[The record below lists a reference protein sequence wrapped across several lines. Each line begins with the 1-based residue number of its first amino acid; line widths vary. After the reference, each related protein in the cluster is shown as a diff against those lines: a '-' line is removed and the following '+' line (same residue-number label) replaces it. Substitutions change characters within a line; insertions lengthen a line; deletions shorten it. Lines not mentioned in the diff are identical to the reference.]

1 MQHYDVIVIG
11 AGSGNNIVDEEYADL
26 KVALVE
32 QGLFGGTC
40 INVGCIPTKMFVY
53 PADVAV
59 DAADGPRLG
68 VHTEAHGAD
77 WPAIRDRIFGRID
90 AIEVAG
96 RRYRVESP
104 LSDTYLGSARFT
116 GPKQL
121 TITLP
126 DGSECD
132 ISGDQIVLAA
142 GTRPVVP
149 PVPGLAEVGFHTSD
163 TIMRLEELPQ
173 RLGIIGGGFVGCEF
187 AHVFAAFG
195 VQVTQVHSHDVLLNH
210 HDRAISQA
218 FTEQAERR
226 WALHLD
232 SLLVAARRTATGID
246 LDVRDADGTHTTIEV
261 DELLVAVGRAA
272 NTDRLDVAAAGVAL
286 DDFALVVVDEHQATN
301 VPGIWAL
308 GDICSTPALKHVAN
322 REARVVRHNVLHP
335 DDLISAD
342 HRFVPSAVFT
352 HPQIASVG
360 LTEAEALAAGLDFVT
375 FTQAYG
381 DTAYGW
387 AMEDTGHF
395 VKLIGERD
403 TGLLVGAHLI
413 GPQAASL
420 IQPLIQAM
428 SFGQPVAGLARE
440 QYWIHPALSEV
451 VENALLGLEKQMAP
465 APN

>member
-11 AGSGNNIVDEEYADL
+11 AGSGNNIVDEEYAEL

-53 PADVAV
+53 PADLAV

-68 VHTEAHGAD
+68 VRTEAHGAD
-77 WPAIRDRIFGRID
+77 WPTIRDRIFGRID
-90 AIEVAG
+90 PIEAAG
-96 RRYRVESP
+96 RRYRVESE
-104 LSDTYLGSARFT
+104 LTDTYLGSARFT
-116 GPKQL
+116 GPRQL

-126 DGSECD
+126 EGTECE

-163 TIMRLEELPQ
+163 TIMRLEELPA

-210 HDRAISQA
+210 HDRAISEC
-218 FTEQAERR
+218 FTTVAARR
-226 WALHLD
+226 WELHLD
-232 SLLVAARRTATGID
+232 SLLVNARRTTTGIALD
-246 LDVRDADGTHTTIEV
+246 LRSEGGADATVEIDAV
-261 DELLVAVGRAA
+261 LLAVGRTA
-272 NTDRLDVAAAGVAL
+272 NTDRLDVAVAGIAL
-286 DDFALVVVDEHQATN
+286 DEFGHVIVDERQATN

-308 GDICSTPALKHVAN
+308 GDICNTPALKHVAN

-335 DDLISAD
+335 DDQITAD

-360 LTEAEALAAGLDFVT
+360 LSEAEALAAGLDIAT

-387 AMEDTGHF
+387 AMEDVGHF
-395 VKLIGERD
+395 AKLIGDRKS
-403 TGLLVGAHLI
+403 GLLVGAHLI

-428 SFGQPVAGLARE
+428 SFGQPVAGLARA

-451 VENALLGLEKQMAP
+451 VENALLGLEKQMSQ

>member
-1 MQHYDVIVIG
+1 VQHYDVIVIG
-11 AGSGNNIVDEEYADL
+11 AGSGNNIVDEEYAGL
-26 KVALVE
+26 HVALVE

-68 VHTEAHGAD
+68 VHTEARGAD
-77 WPAIRDRIFGRID
+77 WPTIRDRIFGRID
-90 AIEVAG
+90 AIEAAG

-121 TITLP
+121 TISLP
-126 DGSECD
+126 DGTERE

-149 PVPGLAEVGFHTSD
+149 PVPGLAETGFHTSD
-163 TIMRLEELPQ
+163 TIMRLEELPE

-210 HDRAISQA
+210 HDLDISER
-218 FTEQAERR
+218 FTAVAGRR
-226 WALHLD
+226 WDLHLA
-232 SLLVAARRTATGID
+232 SLLTGVARTQTGIA
-246 LDVRDADGTHTTIEV
+246 LEIRAEDGSLATVEV
-261 DELLVAVGRAA
+261 DEVLLAVGRKA
-272 NTDRLDVAAAGVAL
+272 NTDRLEVDVAGVAL
-286 DDFALVVVDEHQATN
+286 DEFGHVLVDERQSTN

-308 GDICSTPALKHVAN
+308 GDICDTPALKHVAN

-335 DDLISAD
+335 DDHITAD

-360 LTEAEALAAGLDFVT
+360 LTEAEALAAGLDIAT

-387 AMEDTGHF
+387 AMEDTEHF
-395 VKLIGERD
+395 AKLIGDRN

-428 SFGQPVAGLARE
+428 SFEQPVAGLARG
-440 QYWIHPALSEV
+440 QYWIHPAPSEV
-451 VENALLGLEKQMAP
+451 VENALLGLEKQLASRP
-465 APN
+465 G